1 MQAERPAI
9 VANVTMNEAAQLR
22 PVLPVE
28 TGNVIAIDVGKLV
41 LGHDV
46 STRCRRI
53 KWRPVSSL
61 SEPLPKLLAA
71 ATDRI
76 PSLRFAYGTVGIA
89 ATGGLAP
96 HNPVALR
103 TDPAFQA
110 YFAWIWA
117 DLEMSA
123 F

>member
-1 MQAERPAI
+1 
-9 VANVTMNEAAQLR
+9 
-22 PVLPVE
+22 
-28 TGNVIAIDVGKLV
+28 
-41 LGHDV
+41 
-46 STRCRRI
+46 
-53 KWRPVSSL
+53 
-61 SEPLPKLLAA
+61 LLAA

-96 HNPVALR
+96 HNLVALR

-110 YFAWIWA
+110 YFAKTWA
-117 DLEMSA
+117 DLEMPA